1 MILNIYKPK
10 GCTSFYM
17 VKSIRRIIQEKK
29 VGHGGTLD
37 PFAEGVLIIGTG
49 SDTKKLTDI
58 TNEKKIYNAEL
69 KLGELTNT
77 LDPEG
82 VIIEKQKVPQLDTN
96 IINNVLDSFLGETL
110 QIPPMFSAKKIK
122 GQRLYSLARQN
133 IEVEREPIK
142 IIIDDINLMD
152 FRNNIISFSV
162 KCSKGTY
169 IRVLGKDIAEK
180 LNTVG
185 SLISLKRTD
194 VGSFSINDSI
204 KIESLESK
212 WKSSGI

>member
-1 MILNIYKPK
+1 MYK
-10 GCTSFYM
+10 
-17 VKSIRRIIQEKK
+17 
-29 VGHGGTLD
+29 
-37 PFAEGVLIIGTG
+37 
-49 SDTKKLTDI
+49 
-58 TNEKKIYNAEL
+58 
-69 KLGELTNT
+69 
-77 LDPEG
+77 
-82 VIIEKQKVPQLDTN
+82 
-96 IINNVLDSFLGETL
+96 
-110 QIPPMFSAKKIK
+110 
-122 GQRLYSLARQN
+122 RQN

-142 IIIDDINLMD
+142 IVIDDINLMD